1 MSEFKDSAISELTLL
16 VGASIAS
23 ADLIPIVDVSDTPA
37 GTTKRTTVSDIATA
51 VITIGNITTQGNTF
65 NGASQLVRLD
75 GSTQLPAVSGALL
88 TNLNASNI
96 ASGTIADARLSA
108 NVTLQGNTFNG
119 ASQLVQLNAST
130 QLPAVNGSQ
139 LTNLNGS
146 NISSGT
152 IANAR
157 LSASVTL
164 QGNSFNLPNTLV
176 QLDASLQLPGV
187 NATNLANLNASNI
200 SSGTLPDARLSN
212 NVMFKGKVV
221 TTISASGN
229 TVLTS
234 SLADGW
240 FVTNHS
246 TGTITFT
253 LADSPVNTPGVSYF
267 RILTNSVS
275 DVHIVTGPSTTVY
288 YFMGTIN
295 PGTSFTPAGQR
306 GRVIDLYC
314 IATNTFIMTGDLM

>member
-1 MSEFKDSAISELTLL
+1 MSEFKDKAISELDLL
-16 VGASIAS
+16 SGASIAS
-23 ADLIPIVDVSDTPA
+23 ADLLPIVDVSDAAA
-37 GTTKRTTVSDIATA
+37 GTTKKTTVSDITTA
-51 VITIGNITTQGNTF
+51 IITIGNITTQGNTF

-119 ASQLVQLNAST
+119 ASQLVRLDGST

-139 LTNLNGS
+139 LTNLNAS

-164 QGNSFNLPNTLV
+164 QGNTFNIPSALV
-176 QLDASLQLPGV
+176 QLDGSLQLPAV
-187 NATNLANLNASNI
+187 NGSQLTNLNAGNI

-212 NVMFKGKVV
+212 NVMFKTKVV
-221 TTISASGN
+221 TTISTSGN
-229 TVLTS
+229 TNLTN
-234 SLADGW
+234 SLTDSW
-240 FVTNHS
+240 FVTTHT
-246 TGTITFT
+246 TGTVTFT
-253 LADSPVNTPGVSYF
+253 LADAPANTAGSYF
-267 RILTNSVS
+267 RILTNSNQS
-275 DVHIVTGPSTTVY
+275 VHIIAGPSTTIY
-288 YFMGTIN
+288 YFMGSVSA
-295 PGTSFTPAGQR
+295 GGSFTPAAQR

-314 IATNTFIMTGDLM
+314 VSNNTFIMTGDLM